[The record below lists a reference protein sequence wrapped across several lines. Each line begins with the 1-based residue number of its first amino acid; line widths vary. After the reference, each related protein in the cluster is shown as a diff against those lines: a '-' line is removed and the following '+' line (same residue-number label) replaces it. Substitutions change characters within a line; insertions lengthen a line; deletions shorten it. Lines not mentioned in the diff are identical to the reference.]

1 MELTF
6 CIKMKSEGPKRAGIF
21 FGSWQ
26 GGGGGH
32 WGLMSRGENA
42 LKTFEMLKLHAF
54 AALKN

>member
-26 GGGGGH
+26 GGVGADEQGGE
-32 WGLMSRGENA
+32 RVEDIRDA
-42 LKTFEMLKLHAF
+42 
-54 AALKN
+54 